1 VEKTTQYQRN
11 SNFIFRKIVDE
22 TVLVPIHQNVADM
35 NCIYTLN
42 ELGAFIWE
50 QLDQPRTQMELQNA
64 ILGAYDA
71 DPEVICQDLTQFLNE
86 MMGIGALKEGE

>member
-1 VEKTTQYQRN
+1 VHKTTQYQRN
-11 SNFIFRKIVDE
+11 TAFISRKIVEE

-50 QLDQPRTQMELQNA
+50 QLDQPCTQAELQKA
-64 ILGAYDA
+64 ISEAYDA
-71 DPEVICQDLTQFLNE
+71 DPEILRQDLIQFLDE
-86 MMGIGALKEGE
+86 MKGIGALQEV

>member
-1 VEKTTQYQRN
+1 VEKNTQYQRN

-71 DPEVICQDLTQFLNE
+71 DPEILQYDLSQFLAE
-86 MMGIGALKEGE
+86 MTGIGAIQKG

>member
-1 VEKTTQYQRN
+1 MEKTTQYQRN
-11 SNFIFRKIVDE
+11 AAFISRKIVEE

-50 QLDQPRTQMELQNA
+50 QLDQPRTKIELQNA

-71 DPEVICQDLTQFLNE
+71 DPEILQYDLSQFLAE
-86 MMGIGALKEGE
+86 MTGIGAIQKG